1 MPSASTHDDGPRQ
14 TEPSQSCREWRCM
27 ERKLWLVWKIGV
39 SLLSNPLLPLSPAK
53 RKLPSR
59 AALTKTPF
67 RRIFISVRRKKNVA
81 IGPTGQND
89 S

>member
-1 MPSASTHDDGPRQ
+1 MPPMEMYGEEVVA
-14 TEPSQSCREWRCM
+14 CM
-27 ERKLWLVWKIGV
+27 EIGV